1 MSLFF
6 FNIATNLMY
15 LKLITGDSMGNI
27 AKEVSLVSGENFMK
41 EGSKQLAQAL
51 LLELIEFVTMEKS
64 TNVQR
69 EAILDFIIDLMGNN
83 NF

>member
-1 MSLFF
+1 
-6 FNIATNLMY
+6 MY